1 MKYYCDGGGWN
12 GEYSRWAIV
21 DQNKNIIMYAKIY
34 GHDNVTNNVAEYS
47 AILNA
52 IMIAKNGDEIISD
65 SQLVIY
71 QLISKYKCK
80 AVHLQPL
87 HTAGLCLLGIKKIK
101 LTWLPRAQNLAGIVL
116 DSAKT
121 KYNLVV

>member
-47 AILNA
+47 AVLNA

-71 QLISKYKCK
+71 QLINKYKCK

-87 HTAGLCLLGIKKIK
+87 YTAGLCLLGIKKIK

>member
-1 MKYYCDGGGWN
+1 
-12 GEYSRWAIV
+12 
-21 DQNKNIIMYAKIY
+21 MYAKIY

-47 AILNA
+47 AVLNA

-116 DSAKT
+116 DSTKT

>member
-12 GEYSRWAIV
+12 GEHSRWAIV
-21 DQNKNIIMYAKIY
+21 DQNKKLIMYAKIY
-34 GHDNVTNNVAEYS
+34 GHDSVTNNVAEYS
-47 AILNA
+47 AVLNA

-71 QLISKYKCK
+71 QLIGKYKCK
-80 AVHLQPL
+80 AEHLQPL
-87 HTAGLCLLGIKKIK
+87 HTAGLRLLDLKKIK
-101 LTWLPRAQNLAGIVL
+101 LTWLPRTKNLAGILL
-116 DSAKT
+116 DSVKT

>member
-12 GEYSRWAIV
+12 GEHSRWAIV

-47 AILNA
+47 AVLNA